1 MTDAKTGRRKMAR
14 FLNFPVSSGEP
25 YYVNIDKIQRVVTNY
40 EITKVRDSS
49 RCYLILDD
57 NDEITVSV
65 ELPIDKVLRL
75 LSNETIIANWDKL

>member
-1 MTDAKTGRRKMAR
+1 MAR
-14 FLNFPVSSGEP
+14 FLNFPTPSGEP
-25 YYVNIDKIQRVVTNY
+25 YYVNIDKIQRIVTNY

-49 RCYLILDD
+49 RCYLILDGD
-57 NDEITVSV
+57 DEITVSV